1 MEVSMKKYLI
11 CLMAIVVII
20 STIGCGSAK
29 LELTNEDYN
38 LSDNT
43 TSKGITIGS
52 SSDDF
57 MSAYDGFEVSVI
69 YADSGSNIGTFMKID
84 KVDYS
89 KQCTVAIQNF
99 FVDDK
104 SHTVDEIK
112 SKYNIKND
120 INGWLQNNPDFL
132 EKHSLIYKCLTFYFD
147 NEMVVDI
154 KYSEKNFNE

>member
-38 LSDNT
+38 LSNN
-43 TSKGITIGS
+43 TSKGIAIGN

-57 MSAYDGFEVSVI
+57 VSAYDGFEVSVI
-69 YADSGSNIGTFMKID
+69 YADSGSNVGTFMKID

-112 SKYNIKND
+112 NKYNIKND
-120 INGWLQNNPDFL
+120 INAWLQNNPDFL
-132 EKHSLIYKCLTFYFD
+132 EKHSLTYKCLTFYFD
-147 NEMVVDI
+147 NGIIVDI

>member
-1 MEVSMKKYLI
+1 MKKYLI

-38 LSDNT
+38 LPDNT

-57 MSAYDGFEVSVI
+57 VSAYDGFEVSVI
-69 YADSGSNIGTFMKID
+69 YADSGSNVGTFMKID

-112 SKYNIKND
+112 NKYNIKND

>member
-1 MEVSMKKYLI
+1 MKKYLLY
-11 CLMAIVVII
+11 LMAIIVII

-57 MSAYDGFEVSVI
+57 VSTYDGFEVSVI
-69 YADSGSNIGTFMKID
+69 YADSGSNVGTFMKID

-112 SKYNIKND
+112 NKYNIKND

-147 NEMVVDI
+147 NGIIVDI

>member
-1 MEVSMKKYLI
+1 MKKFLI

-29 LELTNEDYN
+29 LEFTNEDYN

-57 MSAYDGFEVSVI
+57 VSAYDGFEISVI
-69 YADSGSNIGTFMKID
+69 YADSGSNVGTFMNID

-112 SKYNIKND
+112 NKYNIKND

-147 NEMVVDI
+147 NGIIVDI

>member
-1 MEVSMKKYLI
+1 MKKYILY
-11 CLMAIVVII
+11 LMAIIVII

-29 LELTNEDYN
+29 LELTSEDYN

-57 MSAYDGFEVSVI
+57 VSAYDGFEVSVI
-69 YADSGSNIGTFMKID
+69 YADSGSNVGTFMKID

-112 SKYNIKND
+112 NKYNIKND

-132 EKHSLIYKCLTFYFD
+132 EKHSLTYKCMTFYFD
-147 NEMVVDI
+147 NGIIVDI

>member
-1 MEVSMKKYLI
+1 MKKYLI

-38 LSDNT
+38 LSNNT

-57 MSAYDGFEVSVI
+57 VSVYDGFEVSVI
-69 YADSGSNIGTFMKID
+69 YADSGSNVGTFMKID

-112 SKYNIKND
+112 NKYNIKND

-147 NEMVVDI
+147 NKMVVDI

>member
-1 MEVSMKKYLI
+1 MKKFLI

-57 MSAYDGFEVSVI
+57 VSAYDGFEVSVI
-69 YADSGSNIGTFMKID
+69 YADSGSNVGTFMKID

-112 SKYNIKND
+112 NKYNIKND

>member
-1 MEVSMKKYLI
+1 MKKYLI

-38 LSDNT
+38 LSGNT

-69 YADSGSNIGTFMKID
+69 YEDSGRNIGRAP
-84 KVDYS
+84 Y
-89 KQCTVAIQNF
+89 
-99 FVDDK
+99 
-104 SHTVDEIK
+104 
-112 SKYNIKND
+112 
-120 INGWLQNNPDFL
+120 
-132 EKHSLIYKCLTFYFD
+132 
-147 NEMVVDI
+147 
-154 KYSEKNFNE
+154 

>member
-1 MEVSMKKYLI
+1 MKKYLLY
-11 CLMAIVVII
+11 LMTIVVII
-20 STIGCGSAK
+20 SAIGCGSAK

-57 MSAYDGFEVSVI
+57 VSVYDSFEVSVI
-69 YADSGSNIGTFMKID
+69 YADSGSNVGTFMKID

-104 SHTVDEIK
+104 SYTVDEIK
-112 SKYNIKND
+112 NKYNIKND

-147 NEMVVDI
+147 NGIIVDI

>member
-1 MEVSMKKYLI
+1 MKKYLLHLI
-11 CLMAIVVII
+11 TTVVII
-20 STIGCGSAK
+20 FTIGCGSAK

-38 LSDNT
+38 LSNNT

-57 MSAYDGFEVSVI
+57 MNAYDGFEVSVI
-69 YADSGSNIGTFMKID
+69 YADSGSNVGAFMKID

-89 KQCTVAIQNF
+89 KQGTVAIQNF
-99 FVDDK
+99 FIDDK
-104 SHTVDEIK
+104 SYTVDEIK
-112 SKYNIKND
+112 NKYDIKND

-132 EKHSLIYKCLTFYFD
+132 EKHSLTYKCLTLYFD

-154 KYSEKNFNE
+154 RYSEKNFNE

>member
-1 MEVSMKKYLI
+1 MKKYLL
-11 CLMAIVVII
+11 CLIAVVVII
-20 STIGCGSAK
+20 SIIGCGSAK

-57 MSAYDGFEVSVI
+57 MNAYDGFEVSVI
-69 YADSGSNIGTFMKID
+69 YADSGSNVGTFMKID

-104 SHTVDEIK
+104 PHTVDEIK
-112 SKYNIKND
+112 NKYNIKND
-120 INGWLQNNPDFL
+120 INGWLQNNPYFL

-147 NEMVVDI
+147 NETVVDI

>member
-1 MEVSMKKYLI
+1 MKKYLI

-38 LSDNT
+38 LSNNT

-57 MSAYDGFEVSVI
+57 VSAYDGFEVSVI
-69 YADSGSNIGTFMKID
+69 YADSGSNVGTFMKID

-112 SKYNIKND
+112 NKYNIKND

-147 NEMVVDI
+147 NETVVDI

>member
-1 MEVSMKKYLI
+1 MKKFLI

-29 LELTNEDYN
+29 LEFTNEDYN

-57 MSAYDGFEVSVI
+57 VSAYDGFEISVI
-69 YADSGSNIGTFMKID
+69 YADSGSNVGTFMNID

-99 FVDDK
+99 FVDNK
-104 SHTVDEIK
+104 PHTVDEIK
-112 SKYNIKND
+112 NKYNIKND

-147 NEMVVDI
+147 NGIIVDI